1 MKIITTQPTKPPR
14 LVLYGEHK
22 IGKSSFAAAS
32 IKPIFIQTEDG
43 LDQLHVQA
51 FEQAKTFQ
59 DVIDAMRFLI
69 ETEHEFKTLVVDSL
83 DWLERLLWDKVVA
96 DYNHFEN
103 ASAKQIGDI
112 PYGGGYKAALNF
124 WRQFLRG
131 LDLINQNKKMM
142 VILLAHSKIVKFEDP
157 TRQNYDRY
165 DLDLHE
171 KAAGLIYQWSDI
183 IGFANEKI
191 IVSEKKEGFGSTV
204 KAKDTGTRMLNLN
217 KRAAYEA
224 GNRYNLPDMELDFGK
239 FWEALKP
246 SLISKKEEK

>member
-1 MKIITTQPTKPPR
+1 MWLLPPS
-14 LVLYGEHK
+14 G
-22 IGKSSFAAAS
+22 
-32 IKPIFIQTEDG
+32 
-43 LDQLHVQA
+43 
-51 FEQAKTFQ
+51 
-59 DVIDAMRFLI
+59 
-69 ETEHEFKTLVVDSL
+69 
-83 DWLERLLWDKVVA
+83 
-96 DYNHFEN
+96 
-103 ASAKQIGDI
+103 
-112 PYGGGYKAALNF
+112 
-124 WRQFLRG
+124 
-131 LDLINQNKKMM
+131 
-142 VILLAHSKIVKFEDP
+142 
-157 TRQNYDRY
+157 
-165 DLDLHE
+165 HE